1 MSLRE
6 RLGVIPGTPS
16 GFGNLTDTA
25 DAPAQSSRSYQAIKA
40 QIHQALLRRL
50 DLAAIEDMPSERLR
64 EELRALVERLLVED
78 NLVLNASERRS
89 LVRDIQNEMLGF
101 GPLEPLLADPS
112 VSDIL
117 VNTSQQVYVERGGRL
132 ELTDITFVDDEHLMK
147 IIDKIVS
154 RVGRRVDESSPMVD
168 ARLPDGSR
176 VNAIIPPLALDGP
189 ILSIR
194 RFSATPLQIG
204 NLVAYRSL
212 SEEMAQFLGA
222 VAEAR
227 LNILISGGTGSGKTT
242 LLNIL
247 SGYIPAGERIV
258 TIEDAAELRLQQP
271 HVVRLETRPP
281 NIEGRGE
288 VAQRALVRN
297 ALRMRPDRIIL
308 GEIRGSE
315 ALDMLQAMNTGHDG
329 SMTTI
334 HANTARDALSR
345 LESMIAMAGVDLPA
359 RAARGQVAS
368 AIGMVL
374 QVNRLSD
381 GSRKVTSIQEITG
394 MEGDT
399 VTMQE
404 IFSFRQV
411 GVGQDGTVHG
421 HFAATGVRP
430 RCWERLLARGI
441 RLPETLFQPVRR
453 VV

>member
-6 RLGVIPGTPS
+6 RLGIVPSTPS
-16 GFGNLTDTA
+16 GFGGLA
-25 DAPAQSSRSYQAIKA
+25 DMADVPAQPARAYQAIKS

-50 DLAAIEDMPSERLR
+50 DLATIEDMAPERLR
-64 EELRALVERLLVED
+64 DELRTLVERLLVEE
-78 NLVLNASERRS
+78 NLVLNAGERRS

-101 GPLEPLLADPS
+101 GPLESLLADPTI
-112 VSDIL
+112 SDIL

-132 ELTDITFVDDEHLMK
+132 ELTEVTFVDDDHLMK

-212 SEEMAQFLGA
+212 SEEMAQFLAA

-368 AIGMVL
+368 AIGLVL

-404 IFSFRQV
+404 LFSFRQV
-411 GVGQDGTVHG
+411 SVGQDGSVHG

-430 RCWERLLARGI
+430 RCWERLQSRGI
-441 RLPETLFQPVRR
+441 RLPEALFQPVRR